1 MALKQWD
8 TDRRKQTEGYRQEQE
23 QEQED
28 SDRGHMMKQIGRKLQ
43 GDTDKETQ
51 TGGHRP

>member
-1 MALKQWD
+1 MELKQWD
-8 TDRRKQTEGYRQEQE
+8 ADKRTQTGGYTQEQE
-23 QEQED
+23 QD
-28 SDRGHMMKQIGRKLQ
+28 NSDRGHMMKQIGRKLQ